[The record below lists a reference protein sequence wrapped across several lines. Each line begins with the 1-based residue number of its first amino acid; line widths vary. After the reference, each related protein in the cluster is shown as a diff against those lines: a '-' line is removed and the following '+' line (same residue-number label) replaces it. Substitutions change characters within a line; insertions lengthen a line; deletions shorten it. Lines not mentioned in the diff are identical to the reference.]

1 MHFVRTL
8 SGAQVSKADPLQ
20 LSPKLQS
27 SGLPLPLKQ
36 QDSLAAEAGMPAD
49 MISAYVPQRERQA
62 SSPGSDGST
71 STAMHQHPAPAPG
84 MHAAA
89 FDWTPK
95 KGNVAAS
102 LAHSSASP
110 VSVIP
115 RSNRRRAAAPDVPAT
130 EKHRAAAVSAK
141 GMTGAHANSRILGT
155 LRGGNPYQHPAGLSN
170 LSYTDHMHLP

>member
-1 MHFVRTL
+1 MHFGRMF
-8 SGAQVSKADPLQ
+8 SGAQVPKADPLQ

-36 QDSLAAEAGMPAD
+36 QYSLAAEAGMPAD
-49 MISAYVPQRERQA
+49 MISAYVPQRECQA

-71 STAMHQHPAPAPG
+71 STAMHQQPAPAPG

-95 KGNVAAS
+95 KGDVAAS

-115 RSNRRRAAAPDVPAT
+115 RTNRRRAAAPDVPAT
-130 EKHRAAAVSAK
+130 EKHRAAAA
-141 GMTGAHANSRILGT
+141 GARGRTGAHASSRLLGT
-155 LRGGNPYQHPAGLSN
+155 FRGGNPYQHPAGLSN
-170 LSYTDHMHLP
+170 LTHINLHLP